1 MSLFGSTN
9 SFAFGSN
16 NNQLKATTQQ
26 NKDIEVQQPPSD
38 TVSCLKFS
46 PNANFLIA
54 SSWDNNVRCW
64 EINANGSSVPKA
76 QQSHTKPILSC
87 CWHADGTKVYTAGA
101 DNQAKMWDLA
111 SNQAVVCAQHD
122 APIKTVHWVQ
132 APNYQ
137 CLMTGSWD
145 KTLKFWDT
153 RTPTPIMTMNTI
165 DKVYC
170 ADVIYPMAVV
180 STAQRGI
187 LVYQLSDKPQEFK
200 KIESPLK
207 YQHRCVAICKN
218 KNGGMPN
225 GFALGSVEG
234 RVAMQYI
241 QATDP
246 KDNFTFK
253 CHRSDVSTSGQ
264 TQDVF
269 AVNDIAFHPRHGT
282 LATVGSDGKYSFW
295 DKDARTKLK
304 TSESC
309 AQSITS
315 CCFNAEG
322 SIFAYS
328 TGYDWT
334 KGHEYFNPN
343 QKPAIYLRSCADE
356 LKPRAKK

>member
-1 MSLFGSTN
+1 MFGSTSSFSFN
-9 SFAFGSN
+9 SNKSN
-16 NNQLKATTQQ
+16 VNP
-26 NKDIEVQQPPSD
+26 NKDIEVQQPPGD

-46 PNANFLIA
+46 PNTNFLIA

-64 EINANGSSVPKA
+64 EIQANGTTVPKA

-87 CWHADGTKVYTAGA
+87 CWHSDGTKVFTAGA
-101 DNQAKMWDLA
+101 DNQAKIWDLG
-111 SNQAVVCAQHD
+111 SNQATVCAQHD

-137 CLMTGSWD
+137 CLMTGSFD

-153 RTPTPIMTMNTI
+153 RSPNPIMTMNTI
-165 DKVYC
+165 EKVYC
-170 ADVIYPMAVV
+170 ADVIFPMAVV
-180 STAQRGI
+180 STAERGI
-187 LVYQLSDKPQEFK
+187 LVYQLLNQPQEFK
-200 KIESPLK
+200 KIDSPLK
-207 YQHRCVAICKN
+207 YQHRCVAICKDKKSSN
-218 KNGGMPN
+218 MPN

-234 RVAMQYI
+234 RVAMQYV

-253 CHRSDVSTSGQ
+253 CHRSDVSSAGQ
-264 TQDVF
+264 TQDVY
-269 AVNDIAFHPRHGT
+269 AVNDIAFHPQHGT

-304 TSESC
+304 TSEAC
-309 AQSITS
+309 PQPITS

-322 SIFAYS
+322 TIFAYS
-328 TGYDWT
+328 IGYDWT

-343 QKPAIYLRSCADE
+343 QKPAIFLRSCADE
-356 LKPRAKK
+356 LKPRSKK